1 MLDVANLS
9 LRLVIL
15 LLLACALARPSV
27 RLKLGAATLWLI
39 VDRSASAASEVQ
51 SHLSEWE
58 TIIERKA
65 VRRLGN

>member
-1 MLDVANLS
+1 MLDVANFS

-15 LLLACALARPSV
+15 LLLAYALARPSV